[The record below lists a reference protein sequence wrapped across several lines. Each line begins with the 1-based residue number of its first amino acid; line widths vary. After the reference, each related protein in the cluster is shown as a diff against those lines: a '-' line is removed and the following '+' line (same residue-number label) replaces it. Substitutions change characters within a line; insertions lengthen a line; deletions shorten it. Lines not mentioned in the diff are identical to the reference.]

1 MYDWLIDHIPEP
13 VKKWLGLKTNYESL
27 KQMQAKNYSKPKN
40 AKIVYGGGNKS
51 SNVKIQVKSEDNIIK
66 KKKSF

>member
-1 MYDWLIDHIPEP
+1 
-13 VKKWLGLKTNYESL
+13 
-27 KQMQAKNYSKPKN
+27 MQAKNYSKPKN